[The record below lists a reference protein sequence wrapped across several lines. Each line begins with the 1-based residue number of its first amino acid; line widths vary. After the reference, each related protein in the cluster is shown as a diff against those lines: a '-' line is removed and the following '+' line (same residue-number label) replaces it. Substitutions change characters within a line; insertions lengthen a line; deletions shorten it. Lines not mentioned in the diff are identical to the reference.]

1 MAVFFEETGI
11 VVKSYHFECLNIE
24 IGLHQNFEWLKSA
37 PTNLLAPNSWVVK
50 DLILYL
56 ILHVPFLHGFE
67 SYLQS
72 FSQFLADKVC
82 WWLNSW
88 TTVIWR
94 WIKLGSPQ
102 NLRYHRSPTKVPENY
117 SRIRDVKIRFG
128 SKWHLAFLDRN
139 GRESVALGDTVAARN
154 GERFLDRRIFA
165 GVVFPWRK

>member
-24 IGLHQNFEWLKSA
+24 IWLHQNFEWLKSA

-72 FSQFLADKVC
+72 FSQFLADKVY

-102 NLRYHRSPTKVPENY
+102 NLRYHPLKCQ
-117 SRIRDVKIRFG
+117 KITQEFVMSKSVLVRHGTWRFWIG
-128 SKWHLAFLDRN
+128 R
-139 GRESVALGDTVAARN
+139 RESVALGGTVAARN

>member
-1 MAVFFEETGI
+1 MAVLFEETGI
-11 VVKSYHFECLNIE
+11 VVKSYQFECLNIE
-24 IGLHQNFEWLKSA
+24 IWLHQNFEWLKSA

-72 FSQFLADKVC
+72 FSQFLADKVY

-102 NLRYHRSPTKVPENY
+102 NLRYHPLKSQ
-117 SRIRDVKIRFG
+117 KITQEFVM
-128 SKWHLAFLDRN
+128 SKSVLVRN
-139 GRESVALGDTVAARN
+139 GTWRFWIEMAGNQWRWATLLLQEMESASWTAEYFR
-154 GERFLDRRIFA
+154 
-165 GVVFPWRK
+165 GVVFPWQK